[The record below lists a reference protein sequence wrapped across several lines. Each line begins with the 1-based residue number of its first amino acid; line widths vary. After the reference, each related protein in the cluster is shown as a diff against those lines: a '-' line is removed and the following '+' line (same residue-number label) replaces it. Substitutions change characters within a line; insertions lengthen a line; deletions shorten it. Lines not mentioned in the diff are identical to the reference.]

1 MAKSPAGT
9 STDWSV
15 DSNSKPP
22 FDLTQKIKK
31 LAGFTQQGYSG
42 ELLKESQYVWRYNVT
57 RRECELSLA
66 MPLRAQTYNSNQPH
80 PIFAMNLPEGD
91 QLHRLSKRFAKE
103 FAKFDDMAILSIV
116 GGDQIG
122 RIELRQEES
131 KVRAKKATI
140 GLSQVL
146 KSKANEGLFEYLTET
161 FYDAG
166 ISGVQPKVLIPDAD
180 LVQPAGR
187 ATAQA
192 SDLIVKTGGVE
203 YEYLSQN
210 EYVCML
216 AAQRA
221 GIEVPEFHLS
231 DDGSLFIMRR
241 FDLLEDGSKL
251 GFEDLAVLGNAG
263 YDQAGKYKY
272 KGSYEGVSK
281 LIGMY
286 CNNNN
291 AHQQRQKYFEY
302 LALSCMLRNG
312 DAHLKNFG
320 LLYTNPADLTS
331 VRLAPLFDV
340 VTTSAYNFEDKSTG
354 RVLSDR
360 TLALKLNKSHTYPT
374 RKELIAFGRDYCF
387 VAKAEVVID
396 RIAQAMAE
404 VMKENRSLFPAEFG
418 NRMAKEWESGVASVQ
433 ESRFF

>member
-1 MAKSPAGT
+1 MAKSPVE
-9 STDWSV
+9 ST
-15 DSNSKPP
+15 

-31 LAGFTQQGYSG
+31 LAGYTPQGYSG
-42 ELLKESQYVWRYNVT
+42 ELLKESQFVWRYNVT
-57 RRECELSLA
+57 HRERELSLA
-66 MPLRAQTYNSNQPH
+66 MPIRAQTYNSDQPH

-103 FAKFDDMAILSIV
+103 FAKFDEMAILSIV

-122 RIELRQEES
+122 RVELKVEES
-131 KVRAKKATI
+131 KARPKKATI

-146 KSKANEGLFEYLTET
+146 KSKAHEGLFEYLTDI
-161 FYDAG
+161 FYDSG

-180 LVQPAGR
+180 LVSPDIVLNTGR

-192 SDLIVKTGGVE
+192 SDLIVKTGGAE
-203 YEYLSQN
+203 YENLSQN

-216 AAQRA
+216 AAKRA

-241 FDLLEDGSKL
+241 FDLLENGSKL
-251 GFEDLAVLGNAG
+251 GFEDFAVLGNAS
-263 YDQAGKYKY
+263 YDNAGNYKY

-286 CNNNN
+286 CINNN

-302 LALSCMLRNG
+302 LALSCMVRNG

-320 LLYTNPADLTS
+320 LLYSNPADLTS
-331 VRLAPLFDV
+331 VKLAPLFDV
-340 VTTSAYNFEDKSTG
+340 VTTSAYNFEDNRTG

-360 TLALKLNKSHTYPT
+360 TLALKLNKSNTYPS

-387 VAKAEVVID
+387 VAKPGEVID
-396 RIAQAMAE
+396 RIAQAMSE

-418 NRMAKEWESGVASVQ
+418 NRMVKEWQDGVASLQ
-433 ESRFF
+433 ESLQF

>member
-1 MAKSPAGT
+1 MAKSHIE
-9 STDWSV
+9 ST
-15 DSNSKPP
+15 P
-22 FDLTQKIKK
+22 DLTQKIKK
-31 LAGFTQQGYSG
+31 LEGFTPQGYSG
-42 ELLKESQYVWRYNVT
+42 ELLKESQFVWRYNVT
-57 RRECELSLA
+57 QPECELALA
-66 MPLRAQTYNSNQPH
+66 MPIRAHTYNSNQVH

-91 QLHRLSKRFAKE
+91 QLYRLSKRFAKE
-103 FAKFDDMAILSIV
+103 FAKFDEMAILSIV

-122 RIELRQEES
+122 RVELRVEES
-131 KVRAKKATI
+131 KASPKKATI

-146 KSKANEGLFEYLTET
+146 KSKAHEGLFEYLTET
-161 FYDAG
+161 FYATG

-180 LVQPAGR
+180 VVLPTCR

-192 SDLIVKTGGVE
+192 SDLIVKTGGAE

-216 AAQRA
+216 AAKRA

-241 FDLLEDGSKL
+241 FDLQVDGSKL
-251 GFEDLAVLGNAG
+251 GFEDFAVLGDASYDKAG
-263 YDQAGKYKY
+263 NYKY
-272 KGSYEGVSK
+272 KGNYEGISN
-281 LIGMY
+281 LIGAY
-286 CNNNN
+286 CSNNN

-302 LALSCMLRNG
+302 LALSCMVRNG

-331 VRLAPLFDV
+331 VKLAPLFDV
-340 VTTSAYNFEDKSTG
+340 VTTSAYDFDDQRTG

-360 TLALKLNKSHTYPT
+360 TLALKLNKSNTYPS

-387 VAKAEVVID
+387 VAKPDIVID
-396 RIAQAMAE
+396 RIAQAMSE

-418 NRMAKEWESGVASVQ
+418 NRMAKEWADAMAALQ
-433 ESRFF
+433 ERRK

>member
-1 MAKSPAGT
+1 MAKSPVE
-9 STDWSV
+9 ST
-15 DSNSKPP
+15 

-31 LAGFTQQGYSG
+31 LAGYTPQGYSG
-42 ELLKESQYVWRYNVT
+42 ELLKESQFVWRYNVT
-57 RRECELSLA
+57 HRECELSLA
-66 MPLRAQTYNSNQPH
+66 MPIRAQTYNSNQPH

-103 FAKFDDMAILSIV
+103 FAKFDEMAILYIV

-122 RIELRQEES
+122 RVELKVEES
-131 KVRAKKATI
+131 KVRPKKATI

-146 KSKANEGLFEYLTET
+146 KSKAHEGLFEYLTET
-161 FYDAG
+161 FYDTG

-180 LVQPAGR
+180 LVLPDLVLNKGR

-192 SDLIVKTGGVE
+192 SDLIVKTGGAE
-203 YEYLSQN
+203 YENLSQN

-216 AAQRA
+216 AAKRA

-241 FDLLEDGSKL
+241 FDLLEVGSKL
-251 GFEDLAVLGNAG
+251 GFEDFAVLGNAS
-263 YDQAGKYKY
+263 YDNAGNYKY

-286 CNNNN
+286 CSNNN

-302 LALSCMLRNG
+302 LAISCMLRNG

-320 LLYTNPADLTS
+320 LLYSNPADLTS
-331 VRLAPLFDV
+331 VKLAPLFDV
-340 VTTSAYNFEDKSTG
+340 VTTSAYNFEDKRTG

-360 TLALKLNKSHTYPT
+360 TLALKLNKSNTYPT

-387 VAKAEVVID
+387 VAKPEVVID
-396 RIAQAMAE
+396 RIAQAMSE

-418 NRMAKEWESGVASVQ
+418 NRMAREWEDGVASLQ
-433 ESRFF
+433 ESLQF